1 MKLLIIGC
9 NGFVGRNLYE
19 HFQRQD
25 TFSVEGATSRE
36 LNILEEKA
44 VYKWLKEG
52 KYDIIIHAAVYNP
65 RVGTGKEPDKEL
77 EYDLRMF
84 YNLAKYHDLYGKMLY
99 FGSGAEYD
107 KRFPICTVTEEDWE
121 REIPENIYGFAKY
134 IINQQIEKSENLYNL
149 RIFGL
154 FGKYEN
160 WKAAFISG
168 AVCKVLKNL
177 PITIR
182 RNVYF
187 DYLYI
192 NDFCKMVERFIMLE
206 EPLYHSYN
214 VTSGQRIDLISLAE
228 IVKKISEKEVS
239 VIVCSEGLANEYTA
253 DNSRL
258 IKEIGQVPL
267 TSYEDAIKELYEF
280 YKSREQDIDLMSLLY

>member
-19 HFQRQD
+19 YFQQKS
-25 TFSVEGATSRE
+25 TFSVEGTTSRD
-36 LNILEEKA
+36 LNLLDENA

-65 RVGTGKEPDKEL
+65 RVGMGKEPDKEL

-84 YNLAKYHDLYGKMLY
+84 YNIAKYHDLYGKMLY

-107 KRFPICTVTEEDWE
+107 KRFPICSVTEEEWE

-134 IINQQIEKSENLYNL
+134 VINQQIEKSENIYNL

-160 WKAAFISG
+160 WKATFISG
-168 AVCKVLKNL
+168 ALCKALKNL

-182 RNVYF
+182 KNVYF

-192 NDFCKMVERFIMLE
+192 NDFCKMVERFIKLE
-206 EPLYHSYN
+206 KPRYHSYN
-214 VTSGQRIDLISLAE
+214 ITSGKRIDLITLAE
-228 IVKKISEKEVS
+228 IVKKVSEKEVPI
-239 VIVCSEGLANEYTA
+239 IVCSEGLANEYTA

-258 IKEIGQVPL
+258 IEEIGQEPL
-267 TSYEDAIKELYEF
+267 TAYEIAVKELYEF
-280 YKSREQDIDLMSLLY
+280 YKSREKDIDLMSLLY